1 MVEELDGA
9 GALPSTLRE
18 QVVEKTD
25 GVPLFIEELTKSLL
39 ESVPTA
45 PTDDD
50 HDGAASQ
57 LDLAVPST
65 LKDSL
70 AARLDRLGPAKDVAL
85 RAAVLGREFSF
96 ELLDKVYTELAP
108 TLEERLSE
116 LVDAEL
122 IYQSADGPGASYIF
136 KHALIQDAAYH
147 SLRKRTRLEWH
158 SRIVR
163 VLRDAVPQACRV
175 RAGEDSAPL

>member
-1 MVEELDGA
+1 M
-9 GALPSTLRE
+9 
-18 QVVEKTD
+18 
-25 GVPLFIEELTKSLL
+25 
-39 ESVPTA
+39 
-45 PTDDD
+45 
-50 HDGAASQ
+50 
-57 LDLAVPST
+57 
-65 LKDSL
+65 
-70 AARLDRLGPAKDVAL
+70 AL

-163 VLRDAVPQACRV
+163 VLRDEFPK
-175 RAGEDSAPL
+175 RAESEPGEG